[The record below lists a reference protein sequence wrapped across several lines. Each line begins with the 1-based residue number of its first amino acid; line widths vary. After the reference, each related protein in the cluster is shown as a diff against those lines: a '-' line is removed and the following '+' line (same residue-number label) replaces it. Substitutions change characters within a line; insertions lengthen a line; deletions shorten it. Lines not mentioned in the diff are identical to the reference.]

1 MTTSPN
7 RWKSPAWTPPNTGTG
22 CQWPRV
28 ANLIGPK
35 KRSGFPKLVKRQG
48 VSQVK
53 VSLEGYRQNRVKVS
67 TWRPCSS
74 WVNHFSNVRHRDL
87 DRFLPVSVT
96 YVTLIPYPKY
106 SWHVFRLSLWR
117 ISSQK
122 SKRNH
127 FSSLKSLSEPTRAL
141 SCLLNSEHE
150 GLRILVHII
159 KLWQQSRGF
168 LFSSTCILEIFLF
181 QNSRP
186 ALSKRGGSVSVHE
199 RVRLWAGGYS
209 VWWMFSF

>member
-127 FSSLKSLSEPTRAL
+127 LSSLKSLSEPTREL
-141 SCLLNSEHE
+141 F
-150 GLRILVHII
+150 I
-159 KLWQQSRGF
+159 KLRTRGIEN
-168 LFSSTCILEIFLF
+168 SSPHNQVMTAVERIFIF
-181 QNSRP
+181 QY
-186 ALSKRGGSVSVHE
+186 V
-199 RVRLWAGGYS
+199 YS
-209 VWWMFSF
+209 WTFFSFPKFTSCIVKEGWVGECTWKE